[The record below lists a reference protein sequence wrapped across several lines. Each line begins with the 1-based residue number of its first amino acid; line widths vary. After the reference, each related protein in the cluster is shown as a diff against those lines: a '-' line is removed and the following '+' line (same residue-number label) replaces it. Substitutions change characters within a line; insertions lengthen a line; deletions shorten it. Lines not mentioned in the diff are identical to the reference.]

1 MLKVIIENG
10 DKEPMELH
18 VNDLGDVATVQQ
30 SILREYQEVQ
40 KQDFKFDEERLLDMT
55 PFNDMGEF
63 EDWIDKLHKYDYWDM
78 MDKIPEMVEL
88 QDCLEASDYDS
99 IDEMTER
106 IDALQS
112 AINDIQDTV
121 RYL

>member
-40 KQDFKFDEERLLDMT
+40 KQDFKFDEERLLDNT
-55 PFNDMGEF
+55 PFMNIEDLEEWVENFDHWDIIND
-63 EDWIDKLHKYDYWDM
+63 IDDL
-78 MDKIPEMVEL
+78 VEL
-88 QDCLEASDYDS
+88 KDCLNCSDFDS